1 MNGVSWKKVD
11 TKFHLNVNGKVLQED
26 ERVKLLGFTIDN
38 NLNINLHIKEICG
51 SVDQKTSALSR
62 IRGYISEKKARLL
75 LNTVVTSNLQYCP
88 QILLFYS
95 KAADNLV
102 NRTTKCAMRIIY
114 NSDSEEALD
123 ALLQRDGTLAIY
135 KKIYKN

>member
-1 MNGVSWKKVD
+1 MNGKIV
-11 TKFHLNVNGKVLQED
+11 QED

-38 NLNINLHIKEICG
+38 NLNFNLHIKEICG
-51 SVDQKTSALSR
+51 NVNQKTSALSTL
-62 IRGYISEKKARLL
+62 RGYINEKKARLL
-75 LNTVVTSNLQYCP
+75 LTTFVTSNLQYCP

-102 NRTTKCAMRIIY
+102 NRTTKRAMRTIY
-114 NSDSEEALD
+114 NNDSEEALD
-123 ALLQRDGTLAIY
+123 PLLQRDGTLAIY